1 MKLNVVITM
10 SNWFNLKKKNH
21 LLEIQLLACAEK
33 IDRLTD
39 YIQDKHIKEIN
50 LEARIQKAKM
60 FIDTKCVK
68 GVVMGHIY
76 NILEGGDSNDNE

>member
-1 MKLNVVITM
+1 MIK
-10 SNWFNLKKKNH
+10 WFDLKKKNK

-33 IDRLTD
+33 IDRLTN

-68 GVVMGHIY
+68 GAVTGHIY
-76 NILEGGDSNDNE
+76 DILEGSDKE